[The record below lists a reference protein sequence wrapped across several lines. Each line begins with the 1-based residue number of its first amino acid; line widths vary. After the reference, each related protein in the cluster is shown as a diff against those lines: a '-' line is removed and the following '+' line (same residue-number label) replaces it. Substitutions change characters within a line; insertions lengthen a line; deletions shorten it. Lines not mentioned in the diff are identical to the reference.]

1 MKKVVSVLM
10 ICMPTFALA
19 SNCDAICADIA
30 EKIENN
36 GVKTSDYMLKISPT
50 DIADQVEGKIVGSC
64 EAGQKKII
72 YLRLNHVSAEFLDL
86 SSEHH
91 SRVIECTKRR

>member
-1 MKKVVSVLM
+1 MSLFVLKSAK
-10 ICMPTFALA
+10 I
-19 SNCDAICADIA
+19 NICADIA

-36 GVKTSDYMLKISPT
+36 GVKTSDCILKISPT
-50 DIADQVEGKIVGSC
+50 DIADQVEGKIVGFC